1 VSSILVVLAAGAGSR
16 FGGPKQMMPI
26 GPGGE
31 WLLEFGLFDAHRA
44 GFRRVVFI
52 VRDEFTGAFER
63 RLQIVRPHL
72 DITLVTQRLE
82 DVPAGTKVGARTK
95 PWGTGQ
101 AVLAARDAIDGA
113 FAIINADDFYGAPAY
128 CLAAEACP
136 AAASTGV
143 ATVVGMRLDRTLSP
157 HGPVKRGWC
166 QVHGERVTRIEE
178 VTDIARRHGRL
189 TGAGRQGRLEFD
201 GREIV
206 SMNFWVFPQSILTGL
221 SSRFEAFL
229 AQEGH
234 DPASEFLLPEAV
246 NSLVAGGALPLG
258 RVEAPGPWFGL
269 TYREDQPAVAAGLAA
284 LVRKG
289 VYPSP
294 LWA

>member
-1 VSSILVVLAAGAGSR
+1 MAAGAGSR

-52 VRDEFTGAFER
+52 VRDEITDAFER
-63 RLQIVRPHL
+63 RLKTVRPYL

-82 DVPAGTKVGARTK
+82 DVPAGATIGARTK

-101 AVLAARDAIDGA
+101 AVLAARAAIDGA
-113 FAIINADDFYGAPAY
+113 LAIINADDFYGAPAY
-128 CLAAEACP
+128 RLAAEACP
-136 AAASTGV
+136 VAASTGV

-178 VTDIARRHGRL
+178 VTDIAHRHGRI
-189 TGAGRQGRLEFD
+189 TGAGREGRLEFK
-201 GREIV
+201 GQEIV
-206 SMNFWVFPQSILTGL
+206 SMNFWVFPQSILAGL
-221 SSRFEAFL
+221 ASRFEAFL
-229 AQEGH
+229 AEEGH

-246 NSLVAGGALPLG
+246 NSLVADDALQLC

-269 TYREDQPAVAAGLAA
+269 TYREDQPAVAAGLAE
-284 LVRKG
+284 LIRTG
-289 VYPSP
+289 VYPTP